1 LFCFAVI
8 FIDAPQAITMTLSS
22 SSTDPSTAIYVHPE
36 ALQGL
41 ITLREAG
48 LFKNIDVENQ
58 HCADAWRPRVQCD
71 EETGLVIFLDFGGC
85 RLRRGIPDG
94 DGVPEVLTS
103 CQTLNLANTDVPLKA
118 EIVILKEMLLLEALY
133 LGGNGIRDD
142 LCLELARSY
151 LPTAINLKVL
161 DLRYNNIGPAGC
173 QALCEGLVSLLSK
186 SKAKG
191 LHRLYL
197 EGNRI
202 GDAGAVALAKW
213 LAVQGNPLQE
223 IFLGANNI
231 GPEGAAALAE
241 CLKTN
246 KTITKIYLEG
256 NSIGPA
262 GADAFTTVLTECKG
276 DTALK
281 HLFCDNN
288 DIGKEG
294 STRLGMALNSATAI
308 GESLV

>member
-1 LFCFAVI
+1 
-8 FIDAPQAITMTLSS
+8 MTLSS
-22 SSTDPSTAIYVHPE
+22 TSTAASTPVHIHPD

-58 HCADAWRPRVQCD
+58 HCADAWRPHVQCD
-71 EETGLVIFLDFGGC
+71 EETGLVIFLDLGGC
-85 RLRRGIPDG
+85 RLRKGIPDG

-103 CQTLNLANTDVPLKA
+103 CQTLNLANTDLPLKA
-118 EIVILKEMLLLEALY
+118 EILVLREMLFLESLF
-133 LGGNGIRDD
+133 LGGNGIHDD
-142 LCLELARSY
+142 LCLELARGY

-191 LHRLYL
+191 LNRLYL

-202 GDAGAVALAKW
+202 GDPGAVALAKW

-223 IFLGANNI
+223 LFLGANNI

-241 CLKTN
+241 SLKAN
-246 KTITKIYLEG
+246 KTISKIYLEG
-256 NSIGPA
+256 NSIGPI
-262 GADAFTTVLTECKG
+262 GADAFTTVLTEIKG

-294 STRLGMALNSATAI
+294 STRLGKALNSATAI
-308 GESLV
+308 GDSLV